1 MGDVLVPIAILA
13 LLLLVLFVVITL
25 VVKNLVYVCQPNE
38 VLVFSGAARTVG
50 NRVVGYRVIK
60 GGRALR
66 VPLLETVDR
75 IDLSNMQVEVRVTG
89 AYSKG
94 GIPLAVQG
102 VANVKVAGEE
112 PLLNNALE
120 RFLGKPREEIMAIAR
135 ETVEG
140 ALRGVLAHLTPEQ
153 VNEDKQTFSAQL
165 TREAETDLQ
174 RLGLVIDTLNIQNIT
189 DEVGYLASIGRQR
202 SAQVRRNAQVREAE
216 MEAEAAERRWENH
229 AVGEVAKI
237 TAEIEILKRETD
249 RRMRN
254 AQTVRE
260 AKIAEARGMV
270 LAAVAQA
277 KAELAMQN
285 ARIEQVRRQ
294 LQADVVQPA
303 EARRKTAEQKAKG
316 DAAGIIERG
325 RATAEVLRR
334 MNATYAK
341 SGGAGREILLLQK
354 LQPMLESLMTTV
366 RNVRV
371 ESLSVLGETGGNGK
385 SNGGES
391 LAGVLVRASE
401 QIRVATGLDVKRLV
415 QEKVMAPPSST
426 E

>member
-1 MGDVLVPIAILA
+1 MGDLLMPIAL
-13 LLLLVLFVVITL
+13 LGFLLLVLLVVITL
-25 VVKNLVYVCQPNE
+25 VVKNLVYVCQPSE
-38 VLVFSGAARTVG
+38 VLVFSGATRQVGPRT
-50 NRVVGYRVIK
+50 VGYRVVK

-75 IDLSNMQVEVRVTG
+75 MDLSNMQVEVRVAG

-102 VANVKVAGEE
+102 VANIKGAGEE

-120 RFLGKPREEIMAIAR
+120 RFLGKGREEIMAIAR

-216 MEAEAAERRWENH
+216 MQAEAAERRWENH

-237 TAEIEILKRETD
+237 TAEIEILRRETD

-260 AKIAEARGMV
+260 AMIAEERGKV
-270 LAAVAQA
+270 QAAVAQA
-277 KAELAMQN
+277 KAELSMQT

-303 EARRKTAEQKAKG
+303 DARRKAAERNAKG
-316 DAAGIIERG
+316 DAAAIVERG

-334 MNATYAK
+334 MNTTYAK

-354 LQPMLESLMTTV
+354 LQPMLEALMTTV
-366 RNVRV
+366 QHIRV
-371 ESLSVLGETGGNGK
+371 DSITVLGESGPNGHAA
-385 SNGGES
+385 GES
-391 LAGVLVRASE
+391 LAGKLARTTE
-401 QIRVATGLDVKRLV
+401 QIRAATGIDLPRIV
-415 QEKVMAPPSST
+415 QDKMMGPAKE
-426 E
+426 